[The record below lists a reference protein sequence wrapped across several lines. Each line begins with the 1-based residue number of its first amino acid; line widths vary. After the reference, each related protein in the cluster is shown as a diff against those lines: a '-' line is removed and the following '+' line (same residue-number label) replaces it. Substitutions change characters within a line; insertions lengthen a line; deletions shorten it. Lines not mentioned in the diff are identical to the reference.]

1 MKKLLSGMLALTL
14 IFSLFVPTA
23 LAVESPTDEIM
34 DIPPVANE
42 ATEEAID
49 QLVEELV
56 HLRMDTWM
64 DQQLQKSG
72 VVIDSEA
79 RGSAEVVSTEERIL
93 NEIENL
99 GARKVGYEYVHRL
112 NSNLTSLSGV
122 APAFFEGW
130 NEEYD
135 DFYATGPYNKT
146 VNGTKYY
153 YVLLRVV
160 PRNDNSR
167 LSDADIKTVAVQSS
181 RSPLKNFVR
190 DTISIYAQ
198 KTLGQVPV
206 VSWLPYEYLFSD
218 WSDSDIDNT
227 NASYVINVNSAT
239 TAKYVYVTTEN
250 PNDEY
255 SYTLALLD
263 HSVSVA
269 ESHVS
274 SWTKNGQAG
283 QTLYPSNGDYYKRTV
298 NGNYY
303 SSPANQAISNY
314 QINWYEM
321 CTPPVIKFYK
331 NDGQDILKS
340 ITPSGGIYNPD
351 FW

>member
-1 MKKLLSGMLALTL
+1 
-14 IFSLFVPTA
+14 
-23 LAVESPTDEIM
+23 
-34 DIPPVANE
+34 
-42 ATEEAID
+42 
-49 QLVEELV
+49 
-56 HLRMDTWM
+56 M

-72 VVIDSEA
+72 VVVTSEA
-79 RGSAEVVSTEERIL
+79 RRSNEVASAEESIL

-99 GARKVGYEYVHRL
+99 GARQVGYEYVHRL
-112 NSNLTSLSGV
+112 NSNLSSSGSV

-130 NEEYD
+130 NEEAD
-135 DFYATGPYNKT
+135 DFYATGPYSKT
-146 VNGTKYY
+146 VGGTPYY

-160 PRNDNSR
+160 PRNDASR
-167 LSDADIKTVAVQSS
+167 LSDADIKTIAVQSS
-181 RSPLKNFVR
+181 RTPLKDFVM

-218 WSDSDIDNT
+218 WSDPDINST
-227 NASYVINVNSAT
+227 NANYVINVNSAT
-239 TAKYVYVTTEN
+239 TAKYVYVTTED

-283 QTLYPSNGDYYKRTV
+283 QTLYPSNGNYYKRTV
-298 NGNYY
+298 AGNYY
-303 SSPANQAISNY
+303 ASPESHAISNY
-314 QINWYEM
+314 RTNWYDM

-331 NDGQDILKS
+331 NDGTYTLKS